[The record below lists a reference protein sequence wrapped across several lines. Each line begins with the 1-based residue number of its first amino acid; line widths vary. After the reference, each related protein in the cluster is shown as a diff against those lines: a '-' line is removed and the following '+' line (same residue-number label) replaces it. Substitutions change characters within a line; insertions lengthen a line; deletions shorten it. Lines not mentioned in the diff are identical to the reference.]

1 MNDLARFNARQQTYQ
16 AELQNIQGID
26 IKVDN
31 VGGGLNAPNIVPK
44 GVLLSEVSAVK
55 MNNTRL
61 GGPYLPGAT
70 MAHAQDE
77 NLEQILNN
85 LSPRKEPP
93 VVNVQSMDESMKQK
107 TAFQV

>member
-1 MNDLARFNARQQTYQ
+1 MNDLARFNVTQKNYQ
-16 AELQNIQGID
+16 AELQNIREID

-31 VGGGLNAPNIVPK
+31 IGQGLNAPKIIPK

-61 GGPYLPGAT
+61 GGAYLPGAT
-70 MAHAQDE
+70 MANAQDE

-93 VVNVQSMDESMKQK
+93 IVNV
-107 TAFQV
+107 